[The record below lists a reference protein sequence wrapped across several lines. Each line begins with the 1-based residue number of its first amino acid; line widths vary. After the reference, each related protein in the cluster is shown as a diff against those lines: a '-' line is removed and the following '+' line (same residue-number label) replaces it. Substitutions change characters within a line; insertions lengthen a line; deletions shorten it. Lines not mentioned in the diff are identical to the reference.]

1 MMRFRRDI
9 EVQEAEIPTASMA
22 DISFLLIV
30 FFMATAVFARDKG
43 LKLAV
48 SPKTEETQVVK
59 LKGKKLFKIS
69 INDAGEVFV
78 GDQPVSPSQIP
89 DLLRQRLEEE
99 PEAVVLIRTHER
111 APYGKMIEVFDE
123 VRNVP
128 EAKRVAVKAIRP
140 EE

>member
-1 MMRFRRDI
+1 MMRFRRQI

-48 SPKTEETQVVK
+48 TPKSDTTKVVK
-59 LKGKKLFKIS
+59 LTGKKLFKIS
-69 INDAGEVFV
+69 INDAGQVFV
-78 GDQPVSPSQIP
+78 GDEPVDPAQIP
-89 DLLRQRLEEE
+89 DLLQQRLEEE
-99 PEAVVLIRTHER
+99 PEAVVLIRTHVN
-111 APYGKMIEVFDE
+111 APYGKMIEVFDQ

-128 EAKRVAVKAIRP
+128 EANRVAVKAIRP

>member
-1 MMRFRRDI
+1 MMRFRRRL

-48 SPKTEETQVVK
+48 TPKTEETKVVK

-69 INDAGEVFV
+69 INDVGEVFV
-78 GDQPVSPSQIP
+78 GDQPVEPAQIP

-111 APYGKMIEVFDE
+111 APYGKMIEVFDQ